1 MCIVLILI
9 ILILLGLLFIST
21 GKDYEKKENG
31 ELPGFSLME

>member
-1 MCIVLILI
+1 MRTVLILI

-21 GKDYEKKENG
+21 NKDYVKKENG